1 MVRWDAFVSGAGW
14 ARGRDLSVG
23 LHVDLGE
30 WILRDGEWEQL
41 YEVVDTDDEVAVRDE
56 VDRQVRRFEL
66 VMGRLP
72 THLDSHQ
79 HVHLRE
85 PVRTV
90 VLELGRRL
98 GVHVRALSGTSYCG
112 EFYGQWTPGVAHH
125 ESISIDALESLIAR
139 LPSGTTELACHP
151 GADAVEDVTTMYA
164 SERAVERETLCDV
177 RARKAISDHDVV
189 LRSFLPADSVVG

>member
-1 MVRWDAFVSGAGW
+1 MTALLIQN
-14 ARGRDLSVG
+14 GR
-23 LHVDLGE
+23 
-30 WILRDGEWEQL
+30 ILDPANRR
-41 YEVVDTDDEVAVRDE
+41 DEVADLLIIDGRIAPISALKGLSTPPETLDASGL
-56 VDRQVRRFEL
+56 L
-66 VMGRLP
+66 VTPGLID
-72 THLDSHQ
+72 L

-151 GADAVEDVTTMYA
+151 GADAVEDVTTMCA